1 MSGQPSGT
9 RVFLRGARRAFQQ
22 TGAIAPSSRFL
33 ARSITSGIREQ
44 GRRPLRVLEAG
55 AGTGALTGEI
65 LRCLPEGSTLDIY
78 EINPA
83 FASYLE
89 ERFCGVT
96 GNGHTPRTVRV
107 HNRKAEEVPAEP
119 GYDAIVSGLPLNNFR
134 PAEVRQ
140 ILTVLM
146 QALKPGGVMSYFEY
160 LMLRELKSLA
170 VRARE
175 RRRLRK
181 IGMVTG
187 RFLDSYEFR
196 RDAVVLNIPPALV
209 HHLRKP
215 R

>member
-9 RVFLRGARRAFQQ
+9 RVFFRGAREAFQQ

-33 ARSITSGIREQ
+33 ARAITSAIRGQ

-78 EINPA
+78 EINPV
-83 FASYLE
+83 FAGYLQE
-89 ERFCGVT
+89 KFGGPERGPGRRLVQ
-96 GNGHTPRTVRV
+96 V
-107 HNRKAEEVPAEP
+107 HNRKVQEISAESR
-119 GYDAIVSGLPLNNFR
+119 YDAIVSGLPLNNFR
-134 PAEVRQ
+134 PAEVRE

-146 QALKPGGVMSYFEY
+146 RTLQPGGVLSYFEY
-160 LMLRELKSLA
+160 LLIRELKSFA
-170 VRARE
+170 ARAHE
-175 RRRLRK
+175 RRRLK
-181 IGMVTG
+181 EVGMVTG
-187 RFLDSYEFR
+187 RFLDAYEFR

-209 HHLRKP
+209 HHLGKP